1 MKTQYFGDISVAKVL
16 DGTDHFKAAI
26 AFPDVDLNHFHQHH
40 DWIHPFFDFE
50 NESIIIS
57 THSYVVKTPEFTAIV
72 DTCIGNDKNRI
83 GSGPIFKANE
93 GVLSG
98 WNNRNSPYLDNLIQS
113 GVDPREVDYVLCTHM
128 HADHVGWNTKLQDG
142 R

>member
-1 MKTQYFGDISVAKVL
+1 MRTQYFGDISVAKVL

-40 DWIHPFFDFE
+40 DWIRPFYDFE

-83 GSGPIFKANE
+83 GSGLSSRPIRVFYR
-93 GVLSG
+93 SG
-98 WNNRNSPYLDNLIQS
+98 TIETVPILII
-113 GVDPREVDYVLCTHM
+113 
-128 HADHVGWNTKLQDG
+128 
-142 R
+142 